1 MVGDLVELGLDLINP
16 LQESARNM
24 NHLEIKAE
32 FGGRITMMC
41 GPDTQD
47 FLLHASPQEVYEKTR
62 QLIRDLGRGG
72 GCIFA
77 VSHTIQCGTP
87 KANIDA
93 MLRAL
98 DE

>member
-1 MVGDLVELGLDLINP
+1 MRLSLETALPVVG
-16 LQESARNM
+16 
-24 NHLEIKAE
+24 H
-32 FGGRITMMC
+32 
-41 GPDTQD
+41 
-47 FLLHASPQEVYEKTR
+47 
-62 QLIRDLGRGG
+62 DLGRGG